1 MGLLQIDY
9 FERLVAS
16 QTPKKVADV
25 GELFRDNKLAFGPK
39 EHRPQNS
46 YESTLEYPRFS
57 DGAATNRH
65 FREVC
70 SSQHPQKIS
79 KGVEATFFG
88 RIFFGFMQIRSLS
101 SEVDGRTEPRCGGGG
116 PPPRFC

>member
-39 EHRPQNS
+39 ERRPQNS
-46 YESTLEYPRFS
+46 YKSTLEYPRFS

-79 KGVEATFFG
+79 KTAKATFFG
-88 RIFFGFMQIRSLS
+88 RKFFWIH
-101 SEVDGRTEPRCGGGG
+101 VNPITEQKVTWSTTASV
-116 PPPRFC
+116 

>member
-1 MGLLQIDY
+1 MELLQIDY

-39 EHRPQNS
+39 EPRPQNS
-46 YESTLEYPRFS
+46 YKSTLEYPRFS

-70 SSQHPQKIS
+70 SSQHPKKITFAV
-79 KGVEATFFG
+79 KATFFG
-88 RIFFGFMQIRSLS
+88 RKKIWIH
-101 SEVDGRTEPRCGGGG
+101 VNPITEQKVTWSTTASV
-116 PPPRFC
+116 